1 MPDETGSKRQRCNRA
16 ARLRQIPC
24 HSCLLPVGLGVEFTV
39 RNGTLGEFKQDYP
52 LFSESKAEN
61 HMTRFKD
68 NELGSF
74 LKLEGCCDLFLIF

>member
-1 MPDETGSKRQRCNRA
+1 MPDETGSKRQRCNRT

-24 HSCLLPVGLGVEFTV
+24 HSCLLPVGLAVGFTV
-39 RNGTLGEFKQDYP
+39 KNGALGEFKQDYP

-61 HMTRFKD
+61 HMIRLKE

-74 LKLEGCCDLFLIF
+74 LKLEGSCDLLIF